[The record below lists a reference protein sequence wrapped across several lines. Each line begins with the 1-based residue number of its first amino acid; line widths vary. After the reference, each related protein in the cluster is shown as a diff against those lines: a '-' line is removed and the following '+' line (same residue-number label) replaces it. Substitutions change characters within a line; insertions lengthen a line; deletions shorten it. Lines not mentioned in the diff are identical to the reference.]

1 MDVEIFTKPGCDCC
15 ETAMRKLMLAA
26 YDHEIMVR
34 SRDISD
40 DAMLM
45 ARYGNDLPIVFFD
58 GKLRF
63 RREVND
69 ALLKKLLARTTLR
82 V

>member
-1 MDVEIFTKPGCDCC
+1 MDVEVFTRPGCGCC
-15 ETAMRKLMLAA
+15 ETALRKLMLAA
-26 YDHEIMVR
+26 YDHEITVR
-34 SRDISD
+34 SRDISN
-40 DAMLM
+40 DAALA
-45 ARYGNDLPIVFFD
+45 ARYGNDLPVVFFD

-69 ALLKKLLARTTLR
+69 VLLKKLLARAALR